1 MDLMGCDKVMNG
13 DTLGMLLVVEAFL
26 FSFLCVC
33 VCVILFPSRWQIT
46 DL

>member
-33 VCVILFPSRWQIT
+33 VSFYSPADGR
-46 DL
+46 